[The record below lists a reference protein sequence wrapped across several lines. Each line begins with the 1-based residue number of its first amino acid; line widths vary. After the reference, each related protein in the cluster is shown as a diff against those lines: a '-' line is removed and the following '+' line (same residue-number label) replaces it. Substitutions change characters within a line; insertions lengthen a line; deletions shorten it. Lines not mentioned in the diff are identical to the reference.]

1 MMRTMITETPFE
13 QRWILQ
19 GRLCGQWAVDLG
31 RKWRETS
38 KSRQGR
44 KCVVNLE
51 DVVCVDREGEKVL
64 QQILKEGVQ
73 VIVSRAYMKHV
84 VESLNTR
91 DHEESQG
98 HVDC

>member
-13 QRWILQ
+13 QTWVLQ
-19 GRLCGQWAVDLG
+19 GKLSGQWALDLG
-31 RKWRETS
+31 RKWTETK

-44 KCVVNLE
+44 RCVVNLE
-51 DVVCVDREGEKVL
+51 DVILVDREGEKVL

-84 VESLNTR
+84 VESLDLR
-91 DHEESQG
+91 
-98 HVDC
+98 

>member
-1 MMRTMITETPFE
+1 MITETPFE

-19 GRLCGQWAVDLG
+19 GRLCGQWAVDLR

-38 KSRQGR
+38 NARQGR

-64 QQILKEGVQ
+64 QQILKEDVQ

-84 VESLNTR
+84 VDCLNTR
-91 DHEESQG
+91 DHEESHG

>member
-38 KSRQGR
+38 NSRQGR

-64 QQILKEGVQ
+64 QQILTEGVQ